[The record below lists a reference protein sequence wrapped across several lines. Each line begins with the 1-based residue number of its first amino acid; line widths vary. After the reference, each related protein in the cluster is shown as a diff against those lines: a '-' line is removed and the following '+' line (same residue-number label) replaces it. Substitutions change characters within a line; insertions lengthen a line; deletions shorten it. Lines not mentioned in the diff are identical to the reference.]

1 MSYDLMV
8 FQPDAAPANH
18 SDFLRWYLEVVEWDE
33 GHSYDDPAITTPQ
46 LRAWFFETSEQFP
59 PLNGPFS
66 KEDLPDDESTATDYS
81 IGKSAIYACFAW
93 SKVEPAY
100 QRMFD
105 LAAKHKLG
113 FFNVSSNQE
122 EVWLPI
128 EDKMI
133 LTHQKTPPTLFNKL
147 AKLFKRD

>member
-46 LRAWFFETSEQFP
+46 LRAWFFEMSEQFP

-81 IGKSAIYACFAW
+81 IGKSAIYAGFAW
-93 SKVEPAY
+93 SKAEPAY
-100 QRMFD
+100 QKMFA
-105 LAAKHKLG
+105 LTTKHKLG

-122 EVWLPI
+122 EVWLPV
-128 EDKMI
+128 EDKMT
-133 LTHQKTPPTLFNKL
+133 LTHQKTTPTLFNKL
-147 AKLFKRD
+147 AKRFKRE